1 MQSSSKNESG
11 SGVTVIL
18 ISGKR
23 CAGKDTFAQVLKK
36 YLEEKQNK
44 FVHLTHFADE
54 CKRLFASQ
62 SGTDY
67 QRLLNDREYKEQHRA
82 ELTNFYTKSKTDNV
96 LMFCE
101 GITGQ
106 LKAMDPHKQNVVIVS
121 DLRHQFEV
129 AYFKKFNQD
138 HPDMIKQLVLVRIEA
153 NNSVK
158 ELRGWK
164 LSAIDSDTTE
174 IDLDQFTGW
183 DLKCDNNAQGLDHL
197 TNAIQ
202 SFFGN

>member
-54 CKRLFASQ
+54 CKRLFAIQ

-67 QRLLNDREYKEQHRA
+67 QRLLNDREYKVRSS
-82 ELTNFYTKSKTDNV
+82 LIF
-96 LMFCE
+96 L
-101 GITGQ
+101 
-106 LKAMDPHKQNVVIVS
+106 
-121 DLRHQFEV
+121 QF
-129 AYFKKFNQD
+129 FSIF
-138 HPDMIKQLVLVRIEA
+138 
-153 NNSVK
+153 
-158 ELRGWK
+158 
-164 LSAIDSDTTE
+164 
-174 IDLDQFTGW
+174 
-183 DLKCDNNAQGLDHL
+183 
-197 TNAIQ
+197 
-202 SFFGN
+202 